1 MLAYSLHSIL
11 APRSHFTSIYFFIF
25 LFAYSRSKSVF
36 YARSLRFSSFPKLKM
51 RIKLVEEGRGN
62 PLYIMAVNQRKFPVD
77 NKCLPF
83 LLNQYRKENMRNIAH
98 TSVLTPLLSPQHQIL
113 IHLWSRQTEKEKRSR

>member
-1 MLAYSLHSIL
+1 MPIVAAYEMLAYSLHSIL

-62 PLYIMAVNQRKFPVD
+62 LLYIMAVNQRKSPVD
-77 NKCLPF
+77 NKCLLF
-83 LLNQYRKENMRNIAH
+83 SLNQCRKENMRNKEYILPKH
-98 TSVLTPLLSPQHQIL
+98 PLLPPTQNTNL
-113 IHLWSRQTEKEKRSR
+113 FLE